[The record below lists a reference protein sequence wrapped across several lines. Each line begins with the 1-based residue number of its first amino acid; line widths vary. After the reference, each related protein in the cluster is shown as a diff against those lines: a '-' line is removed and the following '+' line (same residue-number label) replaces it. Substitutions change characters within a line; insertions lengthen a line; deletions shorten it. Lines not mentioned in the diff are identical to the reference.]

1 MSLRDED
8 SLCVVVGWTN
18 MEVSNWLSCIR
29 MILFISAL
37 EITPC
42 LLFVVYWFSPVQTF
56 FCNPLYCVDHQAPLT
71 VGFSRQECWSGLPF
85 PSPGYLPHPEI
96 LPTSPALPGGFFTT
110 EPGGKP
116 IACLY
121 YLEKY
126 KHKHLPRLYTN
137 TRYLLS
143 CHFDLSEQWDSSLG
157 VYLGHSQ
164 WKGYSGFLTELYNK
178 TKHSFLTKW

>member
-1 MSLRDED
+1 
-8 SLCVVVGWTN
+8 

-126 KHKHLPRLYTN
+126 KHKHLPGYILIFATFSVVTLTYQNSGTVPYVYTWA
-137 TRYLLS
+137 T
-143 CHFDLSEQWDSSLG
+143 LSEKATLD
-157 VYLGHSQ
+157 
-164 WKGYSGFLTELYNK
+164 F
-178 TKHSFLTKW
+178 